1 MQRKRLALGS
11 GYNNIYLHESKVSKF
26 SGLGF
31 GNFDV
36 AVTVPMSRRSRV
48 LLPSPS
54 IRENDA
60 IVDASRFLSIAGQ
73 ESSYLSAT

>member
-26 SGLGF
+26 SGFGF

-36 AVTVPMSRRSRV
+36 AVTVPMSRRTCVKRATD
-48 LLPSPS
+48 P
-54 IRENDA
+54 
-60 IVDASRFLSIAGQ
+60 GT
-73 ESSYLSAT
+73 LSAPS